1 MGTAGVLPV
10 EQPSSWPLCQ
20 LQRDGCL
27 WGSTSQHCIFGLS
40 STSLWLLLIYLAWI
54 ITLSLRDAQLWSSMP
69 SLENGRIRSSFLR
82 GFLPDL
88 SMHLADKRPFYPASL
103 YIYLA
108 VSSLVLYRCFPCSAS
123 PPSLLALA
131 QVPWFFS
138 VLFWFFCGCWDPYV
152 FIYNHRQGDFLVLS
166 ITVTQGLILFFMKI
180 SVRISFY
187 IYGKRLT
194 RSMIMSWKII

>member
-1 MGTAGVLPV
+1 
-10 EQPSSWPLCQ
+10 
-20 LQRDGCL
+20 
-27 WGSTSQHCIFGLS
+27 
-40 STSLWLLLIYLAWI
+40 
-54 ITLSLRDAQLWSSMP
+54 
-69 SLENGRIRSSFLR
+69 
-82 GFLPDL
+82 
-88 SMHLADKRPFYPASL
+88 MHSCGA
-103 YIYLA
+103 
-108 VSSLVLYRCFPCSAS
+108 AS
-123 PPSLLALA
+123 PPWRMGELEAVSWEVFFLIYPCTWQTKGHFIQPHYIYILLSALWYCIGVFLALLFLCSA
-131 QVPWFFS
+131 LLYLPWHKSLDFS